1 MRSAP
6 HLSRRRGAL
15 PALLALL
22 LSAVLPA
29 APARAGGYTP
39 DPVVA
44 ELTRAASAL
53 ASGAPAAGRLPARPV
68 RRGVPQRPHGLR

>member
-1 MRSAP
+1 M
-6 HLSRRRGAL
+6 
-15 PALLALL
+15 LALL

-39 DPVVA
+39 DTVVA

-53 ASGAPAAGRLPARPV
+53 VPASRWTPPGICGRWAGPST
-68 RRGVPQRPHGLR
+68 VP

>member
-1 MRSAP
+1 M
-6 HLSRRRGAL
+6 RRRRAAL
-15 PALLALL
+15 PVL

-29 APARAGGYTP
+29 APARAGDYTP

-53 ASGAPAAGRLPARPV
+53 ASGEPMDTLGICGRWAGPST
-68 RRGVPQRPHGLR
+68 VP